1 MKYYLNVVYNPNDD
15 RGGGRRQLEPQN
27 TTFRYPTAP
36 MYQQDGVYNQLCRYR
51 LVNYQMFN
59 LDNAER
65 IALQDCSIIVRFEN
79 IPCRN
84 NFNLFNWNDGL
95 VQEEDLLVNNR
106 GSSCVEFHLRIPE
119 GLVQE
124 LDANVPATGQLD
136 ITTISTDH
144 SSVELVGAP
153 CWGNDINVKLLR
165 YRTAAAQTEVLE
177 DVDFAFTL
185 EVEPIFEK
193 I

>member
-1 MKYYLNVVYNPNDD
+1 MKYYINIVYNPNDD
-15 RGGGRRQLEPQN
+15 RGGGRRTLEPQN
-27 TTFRYPTAP
+27 TSFRYPQAP

-59 LDNAER
+59 LDDAER
-65 IALQDCSIIVRFEN
+65 IALQDCSLVIRLEN

-106 GSSCVEFHLRIPE
+106 GASPVEFHLRIPD

-124 LDANVPATGQLD
+124 LDANVPATGALG

-144 SSVELVGAP
+144 NQELVGAP
-153 CWGNDINVKLLR
+153 CWGNAVNVKILR
-165 YRTAAAQTEVLE
+165 YRSAAAQTEMLE